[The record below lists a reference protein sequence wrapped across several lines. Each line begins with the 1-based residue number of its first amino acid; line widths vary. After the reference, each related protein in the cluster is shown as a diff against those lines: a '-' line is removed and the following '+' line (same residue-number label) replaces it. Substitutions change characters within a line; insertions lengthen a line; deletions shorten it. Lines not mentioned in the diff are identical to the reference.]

1 MRKVLQRQKNDL
13 KKVVSMLNRKP
24 LLCVPIV
31 ALISGLL
38 FVAIEQARAEFFIKN
53 AEDYR
58 NSATVQTLLSDID
71 TLNRSVLVAPAAY
84 FCNLD
89 LENLLP
95 DFNNA
100 YLSLGQGNNAPDAVM
115 SRIRSDIEL
124 TKNVPYFHSYLTVLP
139 TVERAHL
146 ESKEL
151 NSALA
156 RLRELSAENERSEYC
171 QSLQEI
177 LGRTYFIE
185 SIRKPEGVSA
195 LFPGQ
200 IENFQINLSQAQ
212 EALDA
217 LPAIDNSIEVHAGL
231 RRALSSL
238 SLILKGDENNYV
250 MFSRAVEE
258 QYTEIES
265 LLESLRSKNQDLQD
279 IPAQLALAIVD
290 LQ

>member
-1 MRKVLQRQKNDL
+1 MKLKNKDATSRIAQL
-13 KKVVSMLNRKP
+13 HKKLARKP
-24 LLCVPIV
+24 IAYSVTIVFVILVICSIGECVRASFYMNHLNDYKNSAKIQHINEDIDRINRAVTRAPSAYFCDITSENLLDEFNSAYLKAGSEDSEPGAIIEHIRQDFTDIGPVPEFTTIFSI
-31 ALISGLL
+31 LPRPSK
-38 FVAIEQARAEFFIKN
+38 AIEQSKQAKE
-53 AEDYR
+53 
-58 NSATVQTLLSDID
+58 
-71 TLNRSVLVAPAAY
+71 
-84 FCNLD
+84 
-89 LENLLP
+89 
-95 DFNNA
+95 A
-100 YLSLGQGNNAPDAVM
+100 YLILQDL
-115 SRIRSDIEL
+115 IKID
-124 TKNVPYFHSYLTVLP
+124 
-139 TVERAHL
+139 
-146 ESKEL
+146 
-151 NSALA
+151 
-156 RLRELSAENERSEYC
+156 ERSEYC

-195 LFPGQ
+195 LLPGQ

-212 EALDA
+212 EALDT

-231 RRALSSL
+231 RRAYSSL

-258 QYTEIES
+258 QYTEIGS